1 MEALNVF
8 YYCTYEGEL
17 WGREMGGR
25 AHLLG
30 GPP

>member
-17 WGREMGGR
+17 RDWELEGS
-25 AHLLG
+25 LLG
-30 GPP
+30 GPTP